1 MSALLDSGQAGQEI
15 HRNTFKQVM
24 DKHLKVPS
32 DSPLSI
38 LQARKRPPHH
48 PPLSTQIRQ
57 GFSIAC
63 AARDLLNSVLSIQ
76 NLTVVSLLQ
85 YTKGLKEGDELY
97 VKRERHISYVP
108 STTKS

>member
-1 MSALLDSGQAGQEI
+1 
-15 HRNTFKQVM
+15 M

-63 AARDLLNSVLSIQ
+63 AAEDLLNSVLSIQ

-108 STTKS
+108 PALQRANRNSFTENNRDSKVKT